1 MQRQA
6 ILNSLWH
13 SPFVRLT
20 GPLFDRES
28 RRASRKARNYALR
41 TGYILLMSVLTL
53 SAWCSVVG
61 IQNRGTATFGI
72 SRGSEV
78 GTFVTVRIVWFQF
91 IAAQLIAAVM
101 LGSSLGD
108 EMRSGRLSV
117 LMTTPIASVHIIV
130 GKLLSGLL
138 QIALLLA
145 MSLPALAVLRML
157 GGVPW
162 DFVLA
167 GFCITLAAA
176 TFAGALSLLLSTYHR
191 YCYQAIL
198 GGAILYLI
206 AFVGLPAV
214 ATLLISAGKLNEPLT
229 LSILDLTN
237 PFRALYRSSPQI
249 WQARSSGPGAYF
261 SWPIHCLFMTGVT
274 MMLLCIAIRRVRRER
289 LGTLFVT
296 RLKTRAPRSLRG
308 SPILWKENRERAFQ
322 GSGSGAGFAVVAL
335 VVCVLTV
342 VAARAAVRDCEIY
355 VYYMAWGI
363 WMVSL
368 VRLAISAAGAITRE
382 KESGAWPVL
391 LTTPL
396 DDGQIV
402 RGKAFA
408 ALRGNVVPLLSAC
421 AVQMCFMLCVSSSP
435 KAMSVGYCL
444 LSVTGSVFFV
454 LAAGLYFGVRL
465 RTTTAASAATI
476 GTYLCLNYIIG
487 GRFNPLF
494 GWLMWKI
501 VYHGGARGAAVYL
514 LAFGMGTTA
523 FVLDTGLG
531 FFLVRRAQQRL
542 RHCVF

>member
-1 MQRQA
+1 MQTA
-6 ILNSLWH
+6 AVVSSLWH
-13 SPFVRLT
+13 DSLLRLT
-20 GPLFDRES
+20 GPVFDKES
-28 RRASRKARNYALR
+28 RQASRRARNYAVR
-41 TGYILLMSVLTL
+41 AGYIVLLSVLTL

-61 IQNRGTATFGI
+61 IQNRGTATFGV
-72 SRGSEV
+72 SRGSQV

-91 IAAQLIAAVM
+91 VAAQLIAAVT
-101 LGSSLGD
+101 LGSSLSD

-117 LMTTPIASVHIIV
+117 LMTTPITSAHVIV
-130 GKLLSGLL
+130 GQLLSVLL

-167 GFCITLAAA
+167 GFCVSLVAAM
-176 TFAGALSLLLSTYHR
+176 FAGALSLLLSTYHR
-191 YCYQAIL
+191 HCYQAIL
-198 GGAILYLI
+198 GGAIFYLI

-214 ATLLISAGKLNEPLT
+214 ATVLISAGKLNESLT
-229 LSILDLTN
+229 VSVLDLTN

-261 SWPIHCLFMTGVT
+261 SWPLHCLFMTAVT
-274 MMLLCIAIRRVRRER
+274 VALLCIPILRVRRER

-296 RLKTRAPRSLRG
+296 RRKTRAPRFLRG
-308 SPILWKENRERAFQ
+308 SPILWKENRERAFR
-322 GSGSGAGFAVVAL
+322 GSGGTGFAVAAL

-342 VAARAAVRDCEIY
+342 VAAMTAVRDCEIY
-355 VYYMAWGI
+355 VYYTAWGF

-368 VRLAISAAGAITRE
+368 VRVAISAAGAITRE

-396 DDGQIV
+396 DDGQIM

-408 ALRGNVVPLLSAC
+408 ALRRNAVPVLSAC
-421 AVQMCFMLCVSSSP
+421 AVQMCLLLCVSSSP

-476 GTYLCLNYIIG
+476 GAYLCLNYIIG

-494 GWLMWKI
+494 GWMMWKI
-501 VYHGGARGAAVYL
+501 VHHGGARGAAVYL

-531 FFLVRRAQQRL
+531 FFLVRRAQQIL
-542 RHCVF
+542 RHRVF